1 MGVSDIPSSF
11 SPILWLHTCDSADQ
25 MSISEDNDTN
35 AFWDILQMATS
46 IFCACGPMYK
56 TLLPLQSFWSRL
68 KISITSW
75 ASRTRLYRSVPSH
88 KTDSAES
95 SRRQHSDDGNI
106 SGTAG
111 TATNWPQF
119 VDGTE
124 TQHTGSE
131 VEMVDINFSNRPAA
145 GAKNAQRQSD
155 VEIV

>member
-11 SPILWLHTCDSADQ
+11 SPILWVYTCDFADQ
-25 MSISEDNDTN
+25 MSLPEENDTN

-56 TLLPLQSFWSRL
+56 TLLPLQSFWVRL

-88 KTDSAES
+88 KTDSEGS
-95 SRRQHSDDGNI
+95 SRRQRSDEGNI
-106 SGTAG
+106 SGTTG
-111 TATNWPQF
+111 TVTNWPQF

-124 TQHTGSE
+124 TQYTWSE
-131 VEMVDINFSNRPAA
+131 VEMVDIDFANRPPA
-145 GAKNAQRQSD
+145 GTKNAQRQSG